1 MMMDR
6 DVLSRRAVLR
16 VLTLFAARPAGVL
29 ALAAGRP
36 GVARAQGEGR
46 CAPTQADLEGP
57 FYVPGAPSRIAIAP
71 PEEPG
76 DRLIV
81 RGRVLG
87 PDCATPLAGA
97 VLDVWQADAR
107 GSYHGPAEQ
116 YRLRGRL
123 QTDPGGRY
131 EVFTIKPG
139 AYRIGDRFRPAHIHM
154 IVTRRPYAPLTTQ
167 LYFEGDPYLAPNDA
181 CGAACKSDD
190 FGRIIG
196 LRKEEKMGGEFWA
209 GMFDIVLGQP
219 GT

>member
-1 MMMDR
+1 MMVER

-16 VLTLFAARPAGVL
+16 FLTLFAARPAGVL
-29 ALAAGRP
+29 AVVAGRA
-36 GVARAQGEGR
+36 GVARAGGR

-57 FYVPGAPSRIAIAP
+57 FYLPGAPSRIAIAP

-81 RGRVLG
+81 RGHVLG

-97 VLDVWQADAR
+97 VLDVWQADAQ

-123 QTDPGGRY
+123 QTDAEGRY
-131 EVFTIKPG
+131 ELFTIRPG

-154 IVTRRPYAPLTTQ
+154 IVTHRAHAPLTTQ
-167 LYFEGDPYLAPNDA
+167 LYFKGDPYLAPNDA
-181 CGAACKSDD
+181 CGAACKSGDP
-190 FGRIIG
+190 GRIIG
-196 LRKEEKMGGEFWA
+196 LRKEGKMGGEFLA
-209 GMFDIVLGQP
+209 GMFDVVLGQP